1 MKICYLSNNAI
12 PAKIASSQ
20 QIVKMCEAFQSNGND
35 VLLICPYTKKINENV
50 YDFYDVK
57 HPFKIKKLS
66 FYKTFPLGIKYYL
79 FSISSIIASRK
90 FNPDIYITRNF
101 FTSFI
106 LTILGKKNILELHHG
121 IEIESRIVQFIF
133 KNIKFYNYKK

>member
-20 QIVKMCEAFQSNGND
+20 QTVKMCEAFQSNGNE

-57 HPFKIKKLS
+57 YPFRIKKLS

-79 FSISSIIASRK
+79 FSISSILASRQ

-133 KNIKFYNYKK
+133 KNIKFYKK